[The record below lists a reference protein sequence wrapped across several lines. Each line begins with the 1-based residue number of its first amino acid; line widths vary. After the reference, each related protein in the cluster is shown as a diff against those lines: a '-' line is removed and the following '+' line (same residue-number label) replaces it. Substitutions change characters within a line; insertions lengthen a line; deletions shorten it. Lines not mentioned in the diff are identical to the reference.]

1 MDAETR
7 RSRLG
12 LPLMAGLVGI
22 VAAFAGSASIS
33 DRNSAPR
40 VAPAHPIK
48 APGLAAAHLPA
59 GTNATPLAPDGAPPV
74 TLPHAGAARTKA
86 GCTGCGV
93 VESVRV
99 VEQPTGARLTTGDA
113 GYRIVIRFRDGS
125 RQVFDEA
132 SARTL
137 QPGERIQ
144 VIAGAD
150 LPAE

>member
-33 DRNSAPR
+33 DRNPVPG
-40 VAPAHPIK
+40 VAPAHPIT
-48 APGLAAAHLPA
+48 APGLAAAHLSA
-59 GTNATPLAPDGAPPV
+59 RTNATPLAPEGAPPV
-74 TLPHAGAARTKA
+74 TLPRAGAARPKA

-93 VESVRV
+93 VESVRA
-99 VEQPTGARLTTGDA
+99 VERPTGAQLTTVDA